1 MQTPDIKPEQMHV
14 DQWNPYQEQFA
25 QFDTLQALQTLSRWF
40 ESNGI
45 EVLTASTSIMIAPG
59 FHWRIVDGIVTNFH
73 QPQSTLLL
81 LVSSFIDRQT
91 SIDKQAT
98 LKTNACDGAT
108 TSEWRQKNANDNQPK
123 PECQQKEN
131 SFCETKSEWR
141 QEDANDNLSKSE
153 CQQQDNSDNKAK
165 PEWRKMYDQALTNDY
180 RFLSYG
186 DSSLLTTW

>member
-25 QFDTLQALQTLSRWF
+25 QFDTLQALQTLCRWF

-98 LKTNACDGAT
+98 SKTNASDSAT
-108 TSEWRQKNANDNQPK
+108 T
-123 PECQQKEN
+123 
-131 SFCETKSEWR
+131 SEWR
-141 QEDANDNLSKSE
+141 QEDANDNFAKPEWQQKDESDNMESPECESSNDTTLE

-165 PEWRKMYDQALTNDY
+165 PEWRKMYDQALANDY